1 MAIDI
6 DRFKVAELHAGATS
20 DGADQTC
27 TTVDVGTARRA
38 ILIINCTPQSGS
50 DISDV
55 RVYTDASDN
64 TVTHANTQCTLAGG
78 YYYTDAA
85 PTTKNDLTISS
96 NSFTGCGS
104 NATYIVQVEGIK
116 RYVNVVYDGRG
127 TTTTFTAILLAY
139 DFVDSPYEA
148 ATSAY

>member
-6 DRFKVAELHAGATS
+6 DRFKVAELHAGATT
-20 DGADQTC
+20 DGANQAC

-50 DISDV
+50 DVSDV
-55 RVYTDASDN
+55 RVYTDASDS
-64 TVTHANTQCTLAGG
+64 TVTHSNTQCTLSGG

-85 PTTKNDLTISS
+85 PTTKHDLTISS

-104 NATYIVQVEGIK
+104 NATYIVQVEGIQ

-127 TTTTFTAILLAY
+127 TTTEFTAVLLAY
-139 DFVDSPYEA
+139 DFVDSPFA
-148 ATSAY
+148 TATSAY